1 MGTLNVNR
9 PSGNQSMP
17 GFSRRATFT
26 IPIPNA
32 APISANY
39 VLATINAGALANVK
53 IRRINLLNPGA
64 AAGGQKT
71 LFDMVATTAPSSGGT
86 LYVPQSYDPIVTR
99 DAPFSGIVRTGNP
112 VITTA
117 GVSLHIA
124 SAFSPAAVAG
134 FVAFTAD
141 WQAEILKP
149 PTIPA
154 GANNGLAFRCVNGV
168 AGLASV
174 DLIIE
179 FTEEEY

>member
-1 MGTLNVNR
+1 MGTLNVTR

-17 GFSRRATFT
+17 GYSRRATFT
-26 IPIPNA
+26 IPLPNA
-32 APISANY
+32 APVSGNY

-64 AAGGQKT
+64 VTGGQKT
-71 LFDMVATTAPSSGGT
+71 LFDMVVTTAPSSGGT
-86 LYVPQSYDPIVTR
+86 LYVPQPYDPTPTR

-112 VITTA
+112 TITTT
-117 GVSLHIA
+117 GNSLHIA
-124 SAFSPAAVAG
+124 SAFSPAA
-134 FVAFTAD
+134 VAFTAD

-154 GANNGLAFRCVNGV
+154 GVNNGLAFRCVNGV
-168 AGLASV
+168 AGLGSV